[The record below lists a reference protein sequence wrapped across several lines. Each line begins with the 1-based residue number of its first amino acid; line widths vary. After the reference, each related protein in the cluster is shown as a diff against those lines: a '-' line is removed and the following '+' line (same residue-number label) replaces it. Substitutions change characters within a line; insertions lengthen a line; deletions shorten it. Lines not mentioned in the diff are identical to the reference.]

1 MKRFLPTSGA
11 MDLRSNPPGL
21 APRVAALVAVV
32 ALATTGIA
40 WAASGGLPKVGKVP
54 AVTTPKTAVPLVVP
68 DVREQAFVFA
78 KETLQDAGFSW
89 RVTGTVQGY
98 AANTVVGQ
106 SPEPGTRV
114 IDTGAPLI
122 TLTLK
127 KNTAY
132 AQKGVAEND
141 SPYAA
146 TALEP
151 TGGAAVASGPAAPA
165 PVTPTT
171 QHPVAKQPAS
181 VRADAAATPSTT
193 TTTAAA
199 PAKTATTAKPA
210 ATATSSWPKTRPP
223 AFVVAG
229 AKKEPLDE
237 MPLTDRATALG
248 TWLASH
254 PQPTAANVSYWLYQ
268 NAWVVDGAR
277 FGWWHGVDALR
288 TLIAVDARAESTWHI
303 GSKSEASARQ
313 ALGYVESMTK

>member
-1 MKRFLPTSGA
+1 MGRFLPTSGA
-11 MDLRSNPPGL
+11 MDFRSNPPGL

-40 WAASGGLPKVGKVP
+40 WAASGGLPKVGRVP
-54 AVTTPKTAVPLVVP
+54 AVTTPRTASPLVVP

-98 AANTVVGQ
+98 SANTVVGQ

-151 TGGAAVASGPAAPA
+151 TGGEAVASGPAAPA

-171 QHPVAKQPAS
+171 QHPVAKQPTS
-181 VRADAAATPSTT
+181 VRADAAATP
-193 TTTAAA
+193 
-199 PAKTATTAKPA
+199 P
-210 ATATSSWPKTRPP
+210 TSSWPKTRPP

-237 MPLTDRATALG
+237 MPLTERATELG
-248 TWLASH
+248 TWLSAH
-254 PQPTAANVSYWLYQ
+254 PKPTAANVNYWLYQ
-268 NAWVVDGAR
+268 NAWIIDGAR

-288 TLIAVDARAESTWHI
+288 TLIAVDVRADSTWRI
-303 GSKSEASARQ
+303 GSKSEAAARQ

>member
-1 MKRFLPTSGA
+1 MSRFLPTSGA
-11 MDLRSNPPGL
+11 MDFRSNPPGL

-54 AVTTPKTAVPLVVP
+54 AVTTPKSAAPLVVP

-78 KETLQDAGFSW
+78 KETLQDAGFAW

-141 SPYAA
+141 SPYTP

-171 QHPVAKQPAS
+171 QHRVAKQPTS
-181 VRADAAATPSTT
+181 VRADAAAEPS

-199 PAKTATTAKPA
+199 PAKTAKA
-210 ATATSSWPKTRPP
+210 ASAWPKTRPP
-223 AFVVAG
+223 AFVVPG

-237 MPLTDRATALG
+237 MPLTERATELG
-248 TWLASH
+248 TWLTAH
-254 PQPTAANVSYWLYQ
+254 PKPTTANVNYWLYQ

-288 TLIAVDARAESTWHI
+288 TLIAVDARADSMWHI
-303 GSKSEASARQ
+303 GSKSEAAARQ